1 LIDLNKAI
9 NDSLAKIES
18 ENYVQEVVEK
28 KIKKTLESIINDCL
42 SAYGN
47 FGKNLKAEIEANLN
61 INLKELDIPGYN
73 LLVLN
78 AVKEKLNQVITVQG
92 IEKINEAMDKM
103 LADVKPEYTL
113 SEVIEALRE
122 HEKSCKDSGDRMTL
136 FIEESSSSK
145 GYVDVY
151 LDDDKQNHK
160 YSCDYQIRIDPNGTV
175 WNVKMDGREL
185 DKNKEFGV
193 LFGVEELLFK
203 IYATGAKLIIDKDD
217 VDDYDLDYYREE
229 DY

>member
-1 LIDLNKAI
+1 MIDLNKAI

-18 ENYVQEVVEK
+18 ENYVQEVVDK
-28 KIKKTLESIINDCL
+28 KIKKTIESIIDDLL

-47 FGKNLKAEIEANLN
+47 FGKNLKTEIESNLN

-78 AVKEKLNQVITVQG
+78 AVKEKLNQVTTVQG

-103 LADVKPEYTL
+103 LVSVKPEYML
-113 SEVIEALRE
+113 SEVVEALRD
-122 HEKSCKDSGDRMTL
+122 HEKGYRCSSDRMTL

-145 GYVDVY
+145 GYVDIY
-151 LDDDKQNHK
+151 LDSDKKNSK
-160 YSCDYQIRIDPNGTV
+160 YSCDYQIRIDPNGKV
-175 WNVKMDGREL
+175 WNAKMDGRDF
-185 DKNKEFGV
+185 DKNKEFGA
-193 LFGVEELLFK
+193 LFGVGELLFK
-203 IYATGAKLIIDKDD
+203 IYATGAKLTVDQDI
-217 VDDYDLDYYREE
+217 DDYNLSYHREE